1 MKLSLHLVFSI
12 IILFFSVQSS
22 VIEISKDSLV
32 QFIADYPLSVIFIYK
47 NNETIQNSSNVT
59 ETIVSSIYSITT
71 DIVFGSYI
79 DPEINSSLLINLYS
93 EDKDNGRAETELF
106 PENLSLNYIVPYII
120 YVYNA
125 LNIKYLVD
133 EDIASFNISIFDQD
147 KYGIIIFNNDTDGL
161 DKFFHQNVSFEIKDN
176 FDVFSININ
185 SYDTVRQLFDINQT
199 ILFEEE
205 SNDKL
210 ISLII
215 ISYHPQSNSTIII
228 HFKGDYTS
236 LFDVIMKYSFPQI
249 IDFASESNIQIINA
263 IKQAS
268 TTNNF
273 FLLVNQTKDEK
284 EILDKYLKI
293 AETFHQTKPEIV
305 WFTYIDVDK
314 SDYQNISTPIC
325 FYYENID
332 KNYGEPNL
340 DDLSGHYTTE
350 ISQKGIEAIFNFQ
363 NKPKIEEI
371 RKIRRNPMHLF
382 EDEDILLQYSRFV
395 VFYYEKKNYNTP
407 KYFQFK
413 FMLERFSYL
422 LEGYNIPFVEI
433 SVEKSKREIL
443 VNVPEVE
450 TDSIVLFTNAGKGK
464 EYYSYYIYDK
474 GLSIS
479 TFSKYFNAV
488 FDIKFELTKEET
500 INYYEELMS
509 DNDYLPEEVENE
521 EENQESGD
529 KDEENENNQ
538 MKIEL

>member
-1 MKLSLHLVFSI
+1 MKLSFHLVISFLI
-12 IILFFSVQSS
+12 FFFSVRSS

-47 NNETIQNSSNVT
+47 NNETIKNSLNTT
-59 ETIVSSIYSITT
+59 ETIVNSIYSITT
-71 DIVFGSYI
+71 DIVFASYI
-79 DPEINSSLLINLYS
+79 DPEINSPLLINLYS
-93 EDKDNGRAETELF
+93 EDKDNSRAETELF

-133 EDIASFNISIFDQD
+133 EDISSFNTSIFDQD

-161 DKFFHQNVSFEIKDN
+161 DKFFHQNLSFEIKDN
-176 FDVFSININ
+176 FDVFSIDIN
-185 SYDTVRQLFDINQT
+185 SYDAVRQLFDINQT

-205 SNDKL
+205 SRDKL

-228 HFKGDYTS
+228 NFKGDYTS
-236 LFDVIMKYSFPQI
+236 LFDVIMQYSFPQI
-249 IDFASESNIQIINA
+249 IDFASERNVQIINA

-268 TTNNF
+268 STNNF
-273 FLLVNQTKDEK
+273 FLLVNKAKDGK
-284 EILDKYLKI
+284 EILDKYLVI
-293 AETFHQTKPEIV
+293 AENFHQTKPEII
-305 WFTYIDVDK
+305 WFTYIDVDGPE
-314 SDYQNISTPIC
+314 YQNISTPIC
-325 FYYENID
+325 FFYENIN

-363 NKPKIEEI
+363 NKQKTEEN
-371 RKIRRNPMHLF
+371 RKTRRNPMHLF
-382 EDEDILLQYSRFV
+382 EDEDILLQYNKFV
-395 VFYYEKKNYNTP
+395 VFYYKKKNYKTS

-433 SVEKSKREIL
+433 SVEKSKSEIL

-450 TDSIVLFTNAGKGK
+450 VDSIVLFTNDGKGK
-464 EYYSYYIYDK
+464 EYYSYYIYNK

-479 TFSKYFNAV
+479 SFANYFSKV
-488 FDIKFELTKEET
+488 FEINFELTKEEVV
-500 INYYEELMS
+500 NYYEELMS
-509 DNDYLPEEVENE
+509 DNDYLPENIENDGDNKEGE
-521 EENQESGD
+521 EENQ
-529 KDEENENNQ
+529 NIQ
-538 MKIEL
+538 MKTEL